1 MGIDTF
7 PLSRRMST
15 ATLKIELLRAL
26 PLFSLLT
33 EEQLAYIAPT
43 LRRRSYPART
53 FVVCAGDTAEGLY
66 FILSGNVHVIHEDG
80 DAREVIIA
88 ALGPNQ
94 FFGESSLFQ
103 VTPGLQAAQSQDPCE
118 ILFVPKTLLLQLLER
133 NPAAAMFMMRTLA
146 NRLAAAQ
153 RQIAS
158 FALIDV
164 YGRVAR
170 VILENVHV
178 KDGEY
183 VVELRSTVIAAMVGA
198 SREMVSRVVREMIG
212 HGLLRRSKRKLIV
225 LDRASLGLPPAR
237 DEHESRP
244 YAGSRGAARH
254 DGAFVGTAPA
264 QHAPTC

>member
-1 MGIDTF
+1 
-7 PLSRRMST
+7 MS
-15 ATLKIELLRAL
+15 AIPLKIELLRTL

-33 EEQLAYIAPT
+33 EEQLAYIVPT
-43 LRRRSYPART
+43 VRRRSYPART

-66 FILSGNVHVIHEDG
+66 FILSGNVHVIQEDG

-88 ALGPNQ
+88 AFGPRE

-103 VTPGLQAAQSQDPCE
+103 VTPRVQAAQSQDACE
-118 ILFVPKTLLLQLLER
+118 ILFVPKTLLLQILQH
-133 NPAAAMFMMRTLA
+133 NPAAAMFMMKTLA
-146 NRLAAAQ
+146 DRLAAAQ
-153 RQIAS
+153 RQVAS

-170 VILENVHV
+170 VILENVRV
-178 KDGEY
+178 RGGEY

-225 LDRASLGLPPAR
+225 LDHASLGLPPAGNAQ
-237 DEHESRP
+237 ESRP
-244 YAGSRGAARH
+244 YSEAPAAARH

-264 QHAPTC
+264 QHAPIC

>member
-1 MGIDTF
+1 
-7 PLSRRMST
+7 MST
-15 ATLKIELLRAL
+15 ATLKIELLRTL

-33 EEQLAYIAPT
+33 DEELAYIAPT

-53 FVVCAGDTAEGLY
+53 FVVCAGDTPEGLY
-66 FILSGNVHVIHEDG
+66 FVLSGNVHVIHEDG

-88 ALGPNQ
+88 AFGPRE
-94 FFGESSLFQ
+94 FFGEASLFQ
-103 VTPGLQAAQSQDPCE
+103 ATPRLQAAQSQDPCE
-118 ILFVPKTLLLQLLER
+118 ILFVPKTLLLQLLQR

-146 NRLAAAQ
+146 DRLTAAQ
-153 RQIAS
+153 HQIAS
-158 FALIDV
+158 LALIDV

-170 VILENVHV
+170 VILENVRV
-178 KDGEY
+178 KEGDY

-212 HGLLRRSKRKLIV
+212 HGLLRRIKRKLIV
-225 LDRASLGLPPAR
+225 LDRASLGLPAAGNA
-237 DEHESRP
+237 HESCA
-244 YAGSRGAARH
+244 YAASRSPARH

>member
-1 MGIDTF
+1 
-7 PLSRRMST
+7 MS
-15 ATLKIELLRAL
+15 AIPLKIELLRTL

-33 EEQLAYIAPT
+33 EEQLAYIVPT
-43 LRRRSYPART
+43 VRRRSYPART

-88 ALGPNQ
+88 AFGPRE

-103 VTPGLQAAQSQDPCE
+103 ATPRVQAAQSQDACE
-118 ILFVPKTLLLQLLER
+118 ILFVPKTLLLQILQQ
-133 NPAAAMFMMRTLA
+133 NPAAAMFMMKTLA
-146 NRLAAAQ
+146 DRLAAAQ
-153 RQIAS
+153 RQVAS

-170 VILENVHV
+170 VILENVCV
-178 KDGEY
+178 RGGEY

-225 LDRASLGLPPAR
+225 LDHASLGLPPAGNAP
-237 DEHESRP
+237 EPRP
-244 YAGSRGAARH
+244 YAEAPGAASH

-264 QHAPTC
+264 HHAPIC